1 MNKQICLITRATEGI
16 GKVTAMELAK
26 KGFTVALAAR
36 SEAKAQMV
44 KEEIAAYSGNAD
56 TDYIVTDL
64 RSLRQVHQLAG
75 RSNRGIGDSMY

>member
-1 MNKQICLITRATEGI
+1 MNKQICLITGATEGI

-44 KEEIAAYSGNAD
+44 KEEIVAYSGNAD

-64 RSLRQVHQLAG
+64 HLLLGLPPWRRSVCF
-75 RSNRGIGDSMY
+75 